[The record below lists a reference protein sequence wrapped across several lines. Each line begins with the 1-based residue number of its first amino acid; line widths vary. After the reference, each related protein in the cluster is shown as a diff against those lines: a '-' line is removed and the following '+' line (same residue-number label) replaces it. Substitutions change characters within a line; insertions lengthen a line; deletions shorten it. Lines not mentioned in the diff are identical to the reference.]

1 VNLPLKTLPYTCTDT
16 VALNDSSDRVEEP
29 LAPAHDA
36 LSCDVVPVKISD
48 NQGSSWSG
56 EAALS
61 V

>member
-1 VNLPLKTLPYTCTDT
+1 MNLPLKTLPYTCTDT

-36 LSCDVVPVKISD
+36 LRWDVVPVKIPE
-48 NQGSSWSG
+48 NQGSGRSG
-56 EAALS
+56 KAALS

>member
-1 VNLPLKTLPYTCTDT
+1 MNLPLKTLPCTCTDK
-16 VALNDSSDRVEEP
+16 VALNDSFDRVEEP

-36 LSCDVVPVKISD
+36 LRCDVVPVKIPE
-48 NQGSSWSG
+48 NQGSSRTG

>member
-1 VNLPLKTLPYTCTDT
+1 MNLPRTCTDT
-16 VALNDSSDRVEEP
+16 VALNDSSDRAEKP

-36 LSCDVVPVKISD
+36 LSCDVVQVKIPD
-48 NQGSSWSG
+48 HQSSSRSG